1 MSEVKELPSVSVC
14 MATLNADRV
23 LGECLERLASQNYSK
38 DKIELIIE
46 IFNQE
51 EISRERWK
59 G

>member
-1 MSEVKELPSVSVC
+1 
-14 MATLNADRV
+14 MATLNADKV